1 MAQAKFTIREA
12 IEECEDMADSYRCLV
27 EHLGYSEE
35 FNRQQYEKYST
46 WARWFR
52 ALEQAK
58 KDEFNNTLDD
68 IMDQVNKV
76 KEKQSEED

>member
-58 KDEFNNTLDD
+58 KDEFNSTLDN
-68 IMDQVNKV
+68 IMDKV
-76 KEKQSEED
+76 KEISSEKD

>member
-52 ALEQAK
+52 ALEQQK
-58 KDEFNNTLDD
+58 KDEFNSTLDN
-68 IMDQVNKV
+68 IMGKV
-76 KEKQSEED
+76 KEISSEKD

>member
-27 EHLGYSEE
+27 EHLGYSED

-58 KDEFNNTLDD
+58 KDEFNNTLDN
-68 IMDQVNKV
+68 IMGKV
-76 KEKQSEED
+76 KEISSEKD